1 MGKIAISEFKAK
13 CLAVIDEVNKTKKS
27 VIITRRGQPIAE
39 LIPAAAKVKR
49 KEWLGSMKDTFEIVG
64 DIMEPVIDLNELEA
78 YRD

>member
-1 MGKIAISEFKAK
+1 MEKIAISEFKAK
-13 CLAVIDEVNKTKKS
+13 CLAVIDQVNKTKKS
-27 VIITRRGQPIAE
+27 VVITRRGEPIAE

-64 DIMEPVIDLNELEA
+64 DITESVIDMNEFEA